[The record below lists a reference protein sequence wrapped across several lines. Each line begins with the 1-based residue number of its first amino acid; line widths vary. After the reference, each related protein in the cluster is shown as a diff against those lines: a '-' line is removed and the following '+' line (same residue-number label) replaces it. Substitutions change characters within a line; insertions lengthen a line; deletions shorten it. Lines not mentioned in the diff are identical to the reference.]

1 MYRTTGRIA
10 LACCAALLV
19 GACNNAKSPST
30 VAKDVD
36 SASQKAA
43 KDTAQAEERAADK
56 VAGADK
62 DLQKEQRNEQHVA
75 AAQEENV
82 AKTDA
87 EGKRDVALAKC
98 ESLRGDQQQ
107 ACKDHANAA
116 YDMAVAEAKQER
128 ADTDPKRR

>member
-1 MYRTTGRIA
+1 MCRTTGRIA

-36 SASQKAA
+36 TASQKAA

-56 VAGADK
+56 VGGADK

-98 ESLRGDQQQ
+98 EALRGDQQQ

-128 ADTDPKRR
+128 ASTDPKQR